1 MTRSLEQAIS
11 RAKALPSDVQDRI
24 AETVLWM
31 AEHERSQSVV
41 LSESDKKAIEEG
53 LAELDR
59 GEFVS
64 EAEMEGIWVRY
75 RA

>member
-1 MTRSLEQAIS
+1 MSRSLEQAIS